1 MSSNRNSPDDSAL
14 RATAAQWTIRRDRG
28 LSATES
34 IDSEL
39 WLAADPRHATA
50 VQRSAAAWSLL
61 DRIPENAAAPAL
73 AAATRRRAFWR
84 RPLVLTSLAA
94 AAALALVAVRF
105 TRSSAL
111 PSPSLATTTASAP
124 TAPRQLTLSDGTVV
138 QLNTGGEVIEQFTA
152 AERRVLLARGEAHFA
167 VTKNP
172 ARPFVVRA
180 GNVDVRAVGIAFNVN
195 LQSAAVDVLVTEGKV
210 SVSEVERVDPNA
222 LQRLAVKP
230 LHLVAKER
238 VVVSRAPSPTSA
250 ASPSPTVVVTT
261 AGADE
266 IALALAWHA
275 PLLRLG
281 GSTLAELAVEFERRS
296 GQRVIL
302 ADPALASLRVGGR
315 FRADDLAGFTHLL
328 ASTLDLDVARTADD
342 TLVLRKKTQSRDSGI
357 AQPARLPRA
366 VGLRADGKT
375 PSLLPLYRRSVGF
388 TASS

>member
-1 MSSNRNSPDDSAL
+1 MSSNRNPPDDSAL

-34 IDSEL
+34 IDYEL

-50 VQRSAAAWSLL
+50 LQRSSAAWSLL
-61 DRIPENAAAPAL
+61 DRIPENVAAPVL
-73 AAATRRRAFWR
+73 AAATRRRSFWR
-84 RPLVLTSLAA
+84 RSVIIGSLAA
-94 AAALALVAVRF
+94 AAAFALIAVHLTRPPTAEPSASVAY
-105 TRSSAL
+105 SS
-111 PSPSLATTTASAP
+111 SPA
-124 TAPRQLTLSDGTVV
+124 APRQLTLSDGTVI

-180 GNVDVRAVGIAFNVN
+180 GNVDVRAVGTAFNVN

-230 LHLVAKER
+230 LHLVEGKVSVSEVER
-238 VVVSRAPSPTSA
+238 VDPNALPRLAVKPLHLVANERAVVSLAPSPTPS
-250 ASPSPTVVVTT
+250 ASPAPTVVVTT
-261 AGADE
+261 ASAEE
-266 IALALAWHA
+266 IARTLAWQA

-281 GSTLAELAVEFERRS
+281 GQTLAELVLEFQRRS

-328 ASTLDLDVARTADD
+328 ATTLDLDVERTADD
-342 TLVLRKKTQSRDSGI
+342 TLVLRKKNSKSR
-357 AQPARLPRA
+357 
-366 VGLRADGKT
+366 
-375 PSLLPLYRRSVGF
+375 
-388 TASS
+388 